1 MNSQAG
7 FGMYKV
13 RFSEASG
20 KISIKKKSSNTSV
33 TNGNSLYSLKGAVYG
48 VYKST
53 ADANANKNAV
63 GKITLDANA
72 TGSLSGLEKGTYYVR
87 EITAPAGYKLNT
99 KVYTAKTSEGA
110 TTVINTDDVPETCDL
125 QLKITKKLRDNE
137 KNKVNATS
145 LRNTEFTLS
154 FYPGG
159 YYNANEIKSKQPTKT
174 WTIKYGSTN
183 PLVRVI
189 DNNDGTVT
197 FTCLVDSIPL
207 GTLGLKETKSG
218 AGFSA
223 VHYTAIN
230 PAGKILANDTN
241 PTVIMYAKKGQKVQ
255 DVYGTSTYI
264 VGDSSIRGDFSFTK
278 SGADKK
284 F

>member
-1 MNSQAG
+1 MET
-7 FGMYKV
+7 V
-13 RFSEASG
+13 
-20 KISIKKKSSNTSV
+20 SIP
-33 TNGNSLYSLKGAVYG
+33 VYG

-110 TTVINTDDVPETCDL
+110 TTVINTDDVPETCNL
-125 QLKITKKLRDNE
+125 QLQITKKLRDNE
-137 KNKVNATS
+137 QNKVNATS
-145 LRNTEFTLS
+145 LKDTEFTLS

-159 YYNANEIKSKQPTKT
+159 YYNANEIKNKTASKK
-174 WTIKYGSTN
+174 WIIKDKQDGVS
-183 PLVRVI
+183 VQ
-189 DNNDGTVT
+189 DNGDGTVT
-197 FTCLVDSIPL
+197 FVADIKNIPL

-230 PAGKILANDTN
+230 LQEKFWQMIRIL
-241 PTVIMYAKKGQKVQ
+241 Q
-255 DVYGTSTYI
+255 
-264 VGDSSIRGDFSFTK
+264 
-278 SGADKK
+278 
-284 F
+284 